1 MPEQAD
7 GREEEEHAAQQQPH
21 EGQPQREEAARR
33 PVRESFLWVKLALLL
48 AVIAYVIAFVL
59 QNNNQVD
66 VDFVFGTTE
75 ISLTWVIL
83 ICLAIGLV
91 GGVLLSQLYRRRRR
105 RH

>member
-7 GREEEEHAAQQQPH
+7 RREEEHAAQQPPH
-21 EGQPQREEAARR
+21 EGQSQQEEAARR
-33 PVRESFLWVKLALLL
+33 PVRESYLWIKLVLLL

-91 GGVLLSQLYRRRRR
+91 GGVLLSQFYRRRRR